1 MPNEAAVDVTTA
13 KLYDNTTF
21 NSCMMDVIK
30 WRRLSDRANGQQ
42 IGLQDKIIDNLAKTT
57 FNRVTQKRFTDSIN
71 REVNSKAA

>member
-1 MPNEAAVDVTTA
+1 
-13 KLYDNTTF
+13 
-21 NSCMMDVIK
+21 
-30 WRRLSDRANGQQ
+30 LSDRANGQQ